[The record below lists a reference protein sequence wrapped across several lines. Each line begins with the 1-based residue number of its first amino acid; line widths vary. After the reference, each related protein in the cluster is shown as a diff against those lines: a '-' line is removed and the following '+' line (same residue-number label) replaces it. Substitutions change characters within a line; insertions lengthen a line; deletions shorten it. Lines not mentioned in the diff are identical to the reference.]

1 MAASSRAPGRLFSGT
16 LISLFMKRFSL
27 VRFAVLFKKTTPLD
41 RLAIAILLLC
51 ALTRLAASVRHP
63 APLSS
68 LLSFLGFLAILY
80 FLIRLVPWFRT
91 HIMWRLRNRLIVAY
105 ILIAVVPVVLLLLM
119 AGISA
124 YGLYL
129 EFGAHLLHDD
139 LQDRINL
146 ISSDAGAIAGAI
158 EQEAAR
164 GPVPA
169 DETILARPEVARWIS
184 PARKGWPDLR
194 VLPGRGTELL
204 KRGDGHRYS
213 GLAVIEGRLWIASA
227 VSLEVKEGPKNV
239 LVGMPVTS
247 SLLDR
252 LPSELGPIQL
262 ILFEQVASRPQAG
275 TAIERNGRIF
285 IPSQEVASRQ
295 RILVPP
301 TGWFDVRVPGVSTF
315 EAAYSGP
322 RQDTEAVPVVAPF
335 TLRPSALNHAL
346 FTSLGDIGPLLVNV
360 LLVASVVFLVLEAA
374 ALVTGIV
381 LTRTITHAVA
391 DLYDATLRVRRGDFT
406 HRVRVRQRDQLGA
419 LGESF
424 NEMTSSVSE
433 LIAEQR
439 RRQRLEN
446 EISIAREV
454 QEQLFP
460 SSLPSLPGL
469 QLAAICKPARIVSGD
484 YYDFIRLGPSRVGIA
499 LADISGKG
507 IFAALLM
514 ASLQAALRSTAPLDS
529 YDATAVLV
537 SRLNTHLYK
546 NTSDD
551 RYATLFYAVYDSEST
566 KLTYTNAGHL
576 APFLVSGTGVHQ
588 LEEGG
593 TVVGLFEDCP
603 YMQRTVDVKPGSLL
617 VAFSD
622 GLTEPENVYGEEFG
636 VRRLKEEILRQRDAS
651 PQQLAESLIA
661 AAEQWAGSPEQADD
675 ITVVVARMG

>member
-1 MAASSRAPGRLFSGT
+1 
-16 LISLFMKRFSL
+16 MKRFSL
-27 VRFAVLFKKTTPLD
+27 LRFAVLFKKTTPLD
-41 RLAIAILLLC
+41 RLAITILLLF
-51 ALTRLAASVRHP
+51 AITRLVALVRP
-63 APLSS
+63 PVPLSS
-68 LLSFLGFLAILY
+68 LLGFLGFLAILY
-80 FLIRLVPWFRT
+80 FLIRLVPWFRA
-91 HIMWRLRNRLIVAY
+91 HVMWRLRNRLIVAY
-105 ILIAVVPVVLLLLM
+105 ILIAVVPVVLLLFM

-139 LQDRINL
+139 LEDRINL
-146 ISSDAGAIAGAI
+146 VSSDAGAIAGAI

-169 DETILARPEVARWIS
+169 DETILARPEVARWVS
-184 PARKGWPDLR
+184 PARKGCPDLQ
-194 VLPGRGTELL
+194 VLPGRGRELL
-204 KRGDGHRYS
+204 KQGDGHRYS
-213 GLAVIEGRLWIASA
+213 GLAVIGGRLWIASA
-227 VSLEVKEGPKNV
+227 VSLDVKDGPKDV

-262 ILFEQVASRPQAG
+262 MLFEKVASRPPAG
-275 TAIERNGRIF
+275 TVLERNGRIF
-285 IPSQEVASRQ
+285 VSSKEQEVASRQ

-301 TGWFDVRVPGVSTF
+301 ASWFDVRVPGVSTW
-315 EAAYSGP
+315 EAAYSDP
-322 RQDTEAVPVVAPF
+322 RQDTEAAPVVASF

-346 FTSLGDIGPLLVNV
+346 STSLGEIIGPLLVNV
-360 LLVASVVFLVLEAA
+360 LLVASVVFLLLEAA

-391 DLYDATLRVRRGDFT
+391 DLYEATLRVRRGDFT

-469 QLAAICKPARIVSGD
+469 QLAALCRPARVVSGD
-484 YYDFIRLGPSRVGIA
+484 YYDFIRLGPSCVGIV

-514 ASLQAALRSTAPLDS
+514 ASLQAALRSMAPLDGHDS
-529 YDATAVLV
+529 TAVLV
-537 SRLNTHLYK
+537 SRLNAHLYK

-551 RYATLFYAVYDSEST
+551 RYATLFYAVYDSESMR
-566 KLTYTNAGHL
+566 LTYTNAGHL

-603 YMQRTVDVKPGSLL
+603 YTQRTVHVNPGSVL

-636 VRRLKEEILRQRDAS
+636 LRRLKEEILRQRDAA
-651 PQQLAESLIA
+651 PQQLAENLIS